1 MTLSRAMLFGSL
13 ILGAFGSTPTQA
25 SPFVQT
31 DLVSDIPG
39 LATMTDPNL
48 ANPWG
53 MSFSATSP
61 FWISDQRTNVATL
74 YSVNGGT
81 VAKVPLV
88 VSIPTT
94 ATGPQGPTGQVNNS
108 NVTSFLIGGNGQAA
122 NFIFANL
129 NGTISAWNGS
139 AGTTSSVQVA
149 TPGAVYTGL
158 TINTAQTRI
167 YAANGAGS
175 GSIQVFNNSFAPVSL
190 LPGAFTDPTLP
201 AGLIPFNVQDIGGKV
216 YVTYAPSGR
225 PAQIAATAGMG
236 VVSVFD
242 ENGAFLQRLITGS
255 QLASPWG
262 ITLAPSG
269 FGAFGGDLLVGNF
282 SFAAS
287 EINAFN
293 PVTGAFLGTI
303 PIDTGTAAS
312 GGLWS
317 LSFGNGGAA
326 GDPNTLFFTDGINGE
341 TDGLFGSISAVP
353 EPSTWAMMILGF
365 LGIGAMTYRRRN
377 ASALDSSRKETHWE
391 SGS

>member
-13 ILGAFGSTPTQA
+13 ILGAFGFAPTQA

-39 LATMTDPNL
+39 LATITDPNL
-48 ANPWG
+48 VNPWG

-61 FWISDQRTNVATL
+61 FWISDQVTNVATL
-74 YSVNGGT
+74 YSVNAGT
-81 VAKVPLV
+81 VAQVPLV

-94 ATGPQGPTGQVNNS
+94 ATGPQGPTGLVFNS
-108 NVTSFLIGGNGQAA
+108 TSSFTVGSSPAL
-122 NFIFANL
+122 FIFANL
-129 NGTISAWNGS
+129 NGTISAWNG
-139 AGTTSSVQVA
+139 GTTAQVA
-149 TPGAVYTGL
+149 ASTPGAVYTGL
-158 TINTAQTRI
+158 AQLGTSL
-167 YAANGAGS
+167 YAANGAQNR
-175 GSIQVFNNSFAPVSL
+175 IDVFN
-190 LPGAFTDPTLP
+190 GAFASVSPSGGFVDPNLP
-201 AGLIPFNVQDIGGKV
+201 AGLVPFNVQNIGGKL
-216 YVTYAPSGR
+216 YVTYAPAG
-225 PAQIAATAGMG
+225 PAAQRSATPGMG
-236 VVSVFD
+236 VVDVFD
-242 ENGAFLQRLITGS
+242 SNGVLLQRLITGG

-269 FGAFGGDLLVGNF
+269 FGTFGGDLLVGNF

-303 PIDTGTAAS
+303 PIDTGTETA

-317 LSFGNGGAA
+317 LAFGNGGAA

-341 TDGLFGSISAVP
+341 TGGLFGSISAVP

-365 LGIGAMTYRRRN
+365 AGIAATTYRRRRQT
-377 ASALDSSRKETHWE
+377 ATLHAT
-391 SGS
+391 